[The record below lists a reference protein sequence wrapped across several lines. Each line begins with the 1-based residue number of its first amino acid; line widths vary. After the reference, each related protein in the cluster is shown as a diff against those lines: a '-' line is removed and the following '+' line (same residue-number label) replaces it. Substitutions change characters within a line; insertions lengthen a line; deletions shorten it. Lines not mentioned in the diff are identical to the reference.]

1 MFENKTNTNKEKNTI
16 SDNVNNYNYDINK
29 FLVFDN
35 NDINGISIEEEFL
48 NLNNNS
54 DNSNNNFN
62 DLNNNSDSLNNN
74 SNDLNNS
81 DNSNN
86 DSKKEK
92 LENSKDNT
100 NETDKTNLFETR
112 EENIK
117 MEFNENNFS
126 PNSKILEF
134 DLIPFIFI
142 EEYKN
147 DDNVIDIHY
156 NNQYSLINKFT
167 RYVFNESDIKR
178 VIEIIKKLIK
188 KNISYCSVESI
199 TFKLLDYGKLP
210 VTNYIFSCRIKVDKK
225 YFDKNRK
232 DINYKEYKAYRKL
245 LKHNLKEDIYDVH
258 DFFDCF
264 GCINEYFDFYLSNIF
279 GHCEYLP
286 ETIDSIID
294 YDYNFSKYTINPIQY
309 MKNIILFKKFISNQ
323 QDGEY
328 FNLMKLGFIF
338 YKINRN

>member
-16 SDNVNNYNYDINK
+16 SDIVNNYNYDINK

-48 NLNNNS
+48 DLNNNSNNSNNNSNDLNNNS
-54 DNSNNNFN
+54 DNSNN
-62 DLNNNSDSLNNN
+62 DSE
-74 SNDLNNS
+74 
-81 DNSNN
+81 
-86 DSKKEK
+86 KEN

-100 NETDKTNLFETR
+100 NNTNETNLIETR
-112 EENIK
+112 EEIIK

-126 PNSKILEF
+126 PNNKILEF

-147 DDNVIDIHY
+147 DGNVIDIHY

-167 RYVFNESDIKR
+167 RHVFNESDIKQ
-178 VIEIIKKLIK
+178 VIEIIKKLIE

-199 TFKLLDYGKLP
+199 TFKLPDYGQLP
-210 VTNYIFSCRIKVDKK
+210 ATNYIFSCRIKVNKK
-225 YFDKNRK
+225 YFDRDRK

-245 LKHNLKEDIYDVH
+245 LKRDIKEDNYNIRE
-258 DFFDCF
+258 FSDCF
-264 GCINEYFDFYLSNIF
+264 YCINKYFDFYLSNIF
-279 GHCEYLP
+279 GHCNYLP

-294 YDYNFSKYTINPIQY
+294 YDYNFSKYTFNPIQY
-309 MKNIILFKKFISNQ
+309 MKNIILFKKFISKQ
-323 QDGEY
+323 QDGDY

>member
-1 MFENKTNTNKEKNTI
+1 MFENKTNKEKNTI
-16 SDNVNNYNYDINK
+16 SDIVNNYNYDINK

-48 NLNNNS
+48 
-54 DNSNNNFN
+54 
-62 DLNNNSDSLNNN
+62 DLNNNCDNLNNEFE
-74 SNDLNNS
+74 
-81 DNSNN
+81 
-86 DSKKEK
+86 KEN

-100 NETDKTNLFETR
+100 NDTNETNLIETI

-117 MEFNENNFS
+117 MEFNNENNFS

-147 DDNVIDIHY
+147 NDNVIDIHY

-167 RYVFNESDIKR
+167 RYVFNESDIKQ
-178 VIEIIKKLIK
+178 VIEIIKKIIE

-210 VTNYIFSCRIKVDKK
+210 ATNYIFSCRIKVNKK
-225 YFDKNRK
+225 YFDRDRK

-245 LKHNLKEDIYDVH
+245 LKRDIKEDNYNVRE
-258 DFFDCF
+258 FSDCF
-264 GCINEYFDFYLSNIF
+264 YCINKYFEFYLSNIF
-279 GHCEYLP
+279 GHCDYLP

-294 YDYNFSKYTINPIQY
+294 YDYNFSKYTTNPIQY
-309 MKNIILFKKFISNQ
+309 MKNIILFKKFISKH

-338 YKINRN
+338 YRSIELKEEN

>member
-1 MFENKTNTNKEKNTI
+1 MFEDKINNKKEENTI
-16 SDNVNNYNYDINK
+16 SDIVNNYNYDINK

-54 DNSNNNFN
+54 N
-62 DLNNNSDSLNNN
+62 DLNNDSDNSNNN
-74 SNDLNNS
+74 SNDLNNNS

-86 DSKKEK
+86 DSEKEN

-112 EENIK
+112 EEIIK

-126 PNSKILEF
+126 SNNKILEF
-134 DLIPFIFI
+134 DLFPFIFI

-147 DDNVIDIHY
+147 NDNVIDIHY
-156 NNQYSLINKFT
+156 NNQYSLINKFI
-167 RYVFNESDIKR
+167 RYVFNESDIKQ
-178 VIEIIKKLIK
+178 VIEIIKKLIE
-188 KNISYCSVESI
+188 KNVRYCSVESI
-199 TFKLLDYGKLP
+199 TFKLLDYGQLP
-210 VTNYIFSCRIKVDKK
+210 ATNYIFSCRIKVDKK
-225 YFDKNRK
+225 YFDRDRK

-245 LKHNLKEDIYDVH
+245 LKRDIKEDNYNVRE
-258 DFFDCF
+258 FSDCF
-264 GCINEYFDFYLSNIF
+264 YCINKYFDFYLSNIF

-309 MKNIILFKKFISNQ
+309 MKNIILFKKFISKQ
-323 QDGEY
+323 QDGDY

-338 YKINRN
+338 YRSIEIKEDN

>member
-1 MFENKTNTNKEKNTI
+1 MFEDNITTIKEENTTNNNI
-16 SDNVNNYNYDINK
+16 NNYNYDISK
-29 FLVFDN
+29 FLVFDIN
-35 NDINGISIEEEFL
+35 NINGIDVDEEFL
-48 NLNNNS
+48 N
-54 DNSNNNFN
+54 
-62 DLNNNSDSLNNN
+62 LNNNSDSLNNN
-74 SNDLNNS
+74 SNDLNNNS

-86 DSKKEK
+86 DSEKENLK
-92 LENSKDNT
+92 NSKDNT
-100 NETDKTNLFETR
+100 NDTNETNLIETI

-117 MEFNENNFS
+117 MEFNNENNFS

-147 DDNVIDIHY
+147 DDNIIGIHY

-167 RYVFNESDIKR
+167 RYVFNESDIKQ
-178 VIEIIKKLIK
+178 VIEIIKKLIE

-199 TFKLLDYGKLP
+199 TFKLLDYSKLP
-210 VTNYIFSCRIKVDKK
+210 ATNYIFSCRINVDKK
-225 YFDKNRK
+225 YFDRDRK

-245 LKHNLKEDIYDVH
+245 LKRDIKEDNYNIRE
-258 DFFDCF
+258 FSDCF
-264 GCINEYFDFYLSNIF
+264 YCINKYFDFYLSNIF
-279 GHCEYLP
+279 GYCNYLP

-294 YDYNFSKYTINPIQY
+294 YDYNFSKYTVNPIQY
-309 MKNIILFKKFISNQ
+309 MKNIILFKKFISKQ

>member
-1 MFENKTNTNKEKNTI
+1 MFEDKTNNKKEENTI
-16 SDNVNNYNYDINK
+16 SDIVNNYNYDIDK

-35 NDINGISIEEEFL
+35 NNINGISIEEEFL
-48 NLNNNS
+48 
-54 DNSNNNFN
+54 
-62 DLNNNSDSLNNN
+62 DLNNNSE
-74 SNDLNNS
+74 
-81 DNSNN
+81 
-86 DSKKEK
+86 KEN

-100 NETDKTNLFETR
+100 NDINETNLFETR
-112 EENIK
+112 EEIIK
-117 MEFNENNFS
+117 MEFNKNNFS
-126 PNSKILEF
+126 SNSKILEF

-147 DDNVIDIHY
+147 NDNVIDIHY

-167 RYVFNESDIKR
+167 RYVFNDSDIKR

-210 VTNYIFSCRIKVDKK
+210 ATNYIFSCRIKIDKK
-225 YFDKNRK
+225 YFDRDRK
-232 DINYKEYKAYRKL
+232 DINCKEYKAYRKL

-258 DFFDCF
+258 EFFDCF

-286 ETIDSIID
+286 ETIDSIMD
-294 YDYNFSKYTINPIQY
+294 YDYNFSKYTVNQIQY
-309 MKNIILFKKFISNQ
+309 MKNIILFKKFISKQ
-323 QDGEY
+323 QDGDY

-338 YKINRN
+338 YRSIEIKEDN

>member
-1 MFENKTNTNKEKNTI
+1 MFEDKTNNKKEENTI

-35 NDINGISIEEEFL
+35 NNINGISIEEEFL
-48 NLNNNS
+48 
-54 DNSNNNFN
+54 
-62 DLNNNSDSLNNN
+62 DLNNNCDNLNNE
-74 SNDLNNS
+74 SE
-81 DNSNN
+81 
-86 DSKKEK
+86 KEN
-92 LENSKDNT
+92 LENSEDDTNDT
-100 NETDKTNLFETR
+100 NETNLIETR
-112 EENIK
+112 EEIIK
-117 MEFNENNFS
+117 MEFNDENNFS
-126 PNSKILEF
+126 SNSKILEF

-167 RYVFNESDIKR
+167 RYVFNESDIKQ
-178 VIEIIKKLIK
+178 VIEIIKKIIE

-199 TFKLLDYGKLP
+199 TFKLLDYGQLP
-210 VTNYIFSCRIKVDKK
+210 ATNYIFSCRIKVNKK
-225 YFDKNRK
+225 YFDRDRK

-245 LKHNLKEDIYDVH
+245 LKRDIKEDNYNVRE
-258 DFFDCF
+258 FSDCF
-264 GCINEYFDFYLSNIF
+264 YCINKYFDFYLSNIF
-279 GHCEYLP
+279 GHCNYLS

-294 YDYNFSKYTINPIQY
+294 YDYNFSKYTTNPIQY
-309 MKNIILFKKFISNQ
+309 MKNIILFKKFISKQ
-323 QDGEY
+323 QEGDY

>member
-1 MFENKTNTNKEKNTI
+1 MFEDKINNKKEENTI
-16 SDNVNNYNYDINK
+16 SDIVNNYNYDINK

-54 DNSNNNFN
+54 N
-62 DLNNNSDSLNNN
+62 DLNNDSDNSNNN
-74 SNDLNNS
+74 SNDLNNNS

-86 DSKKEK
+86 DSEKEN

-112 EENIK
+112 EEIIK

-126 PNSKILEF
+126 SNNKILEF
-134 DLIPFIFI
+134 DLFPFIFI

-147 DDNVIDIHY
+147 NDNVIDIHY

-167 RYVFNESDIKR
+167 RYVFNESDIKQ
-178 VIEIIKKLIK
+178 VIEIIKKLIE
-188 KNISYCSVESI
+188 KNVRYCSVESI
-199 TFKLLDYGKLP
+199 TFKLLDYGQLP
-210 VTNYIFSCRIKVDKK
+210 ATNYIFSCRIKVDKK
-225 YFDKNRK
+225 YFDRDRK

-245 LKHNLKEDIYDVH
+245 LKRDIKEDNYNVRE
-258 DFFDCF
+258 FSDCF
-264 GCINEYFDFYLSNIF
+264 YCINKYFDFYLSNIF

-309 MKNIILFKKFISNQ
+309 MKNIILFKKFISKQ
-323 QDGEY
+323 QDGDY

-338 YKINRN
+338 YRSIEIKEDN

>member
-1 MFENKTNTNKEKNTI
+1 MFENKTNTEENTI
-16 SDNVNNYNYDINK
+16 SDSVNNFNYNINK

-35 NDINGISIEEEFL
+35 NDINGIDVEEEFL

-54 DNSNNNFN
+54 NNSNNNFN
-62 DLNNNSDSLNNN
+62 DLNNNSDNSNNNSNNLNNN
-74 SNDLNNS
+74 SE
-81 DNSNN
+81 
-86 DSKKEK
+86 KEN

-100 NETDKTNLFETR
+100 NDTNETNLIETI

-117 MEFNENNFS
+117 MEFNENDFS
-126 PNSKILEF
+126 PNNKILEF

-147 DDNVIDIHY
+147 DDNIIDIHY
-156 NNQYSLINKFT
+156 NNQYSLVNKFT

-210 VTNYIFSCRIKVDKK
+210 ATNYIFSCRINVDKK
-225 YFDKNRK
+225 YFDRDRK

-245 LKHNLKEDIYDVH
+245 LKRDIKEDNYNIRE
-258 DFFDCF
+258 FSDCF
-264 GCINEYFDFYLSNIF
+264 YCINKYFDFYLSNIF
-279 GHCEYLP
+279 GHCDYLP

-294 YDYNFSKYTINPIQY
+294 HGYNFSKYTTNPIQY
-309 MKNIILFKKFISNQ
+309 MKNIILFKKFISKQ
-323 QDGEY
+323 QDGDY

-338 YKINRN
+338 YRSIEIKEDK

>member
-1 MFENKTNTNKEKNTI
+1 MFENKTNNKKEENTI
-16 SDNVNNYNYDINK
+16 SDIVNNYNYDIDK

-35 NDINGISIEEEFL
+35 NNINGISVEEEFL
-48 NLNNNS
+48 DLNNNS
-54 DNSNNNFN
+54 DNSNNE
-62 DLNNNSDSLNNN
+62 SE
-74 SNDLNNS
+74 
-81 DNSNN
+81 
-86 DSKKEK
+86 KEN

-100 NETDKTNLFETR
+100 NDTNETNLIESR

-167 RYVFNESDIKR
+167 RYVFNESDIKQ
-178 VIEIIKKLIK
+178 VIEIIKKLIE
-188 KNISYCSVESI
+188 KNINYCSVESI
-199 TFKLLDYGKLP
+199 TFKLPDYSQLP
-210 VTNYIFSCRIKVDKK
+210 ATNYIFSCRIKVNKK
-225 YFDKNRK
+225 YFNRDRK
-232 DINYKEYKAYRKL
+232 DINCKEYKAYRKL
-245 LKHNLKEDIYDVH
+245 LKHNLKEDNYNVYE
-258 DFFDCF
+258 FSDCF
-264 GCINEYFDFYLSNIF
+264 YCINKYFDFYLSNIF
-279 GHCEYLP
+279 GHCDYLP
-286 ETIDSIID
+286 ETIYSIID
-294 YDYNFSKYTINPIQY
+294 YDYNFSKYTVNPIQY
-309 MKNIILFKKFISNQ
+309 MKNIILFKKFISKQ

-338 YKINRN
+338 YRSIEIKEDN

>member
-1 MFENKTNTNKEKNTI
+1 MFENKTNNKKEENTI
-16 SDNVNNYNYDINK
+16 SNIVNNYNYDINK
-29 FLVFDN
+29 FLVCDIN
-35 NDINGISIEEEFL
+35 NINGIDVEEEFL

-54 DNSNNNFN
+54 
-62 DLNNNSDSLNNN
+62 NNSNNN
-74 SNDLNNS
+74 SNDLNNNS
-81 DNSNN
+81 DNLNN
-86 DSKKEK
+86 NSEKEN

-100 NETDKTNLFETR
+100 NDTNETNLIETI

-117 MEFNENNFS
+117 MEFNNENNFS

-167 RYVFNESDIKR
+167 RYVFNESDIKQ
-178 VIEIIKKLIK
+178 VIEIIKKLIE

-199 TFKLLDYGKLP
+199 TFKLLDYNQLP
-210 VTNYIFSCRIKVDKK
+210 ATNYIFSCRIKVDKK
-225 YFDKNRK
+225 YFNRDRK

-245 LKHNLKEDIYDVH
+245 LKRDIKEDNYNVRE
-258 DFFDCF
+258 FSDCF
-264 GCINEYFDFYLSNIF
+264 YCINKYFDFYLSNIF
-279 GHCEYLP
+279 GHCNYLP

-294 YDYNFSKYTINPIQY
+294 YDYNFSKYTVNPIQY
-309 MKNIILFKKFISNQ
+309 MKNILLFKKFISKQ

-338 YKINRN
+338 YRSIEIKEDN

>member
-1 MFENKTNTNKEKNTI
+1 MFENKTNNKKEENTI

-35 NDINGISIEEEFL
+35 NNINGIDVEEEVLDL
-48 NLNNNS
+48 NNNSNNSNNNSNDLNNNS
-54 DNSNNNFN
+54 DNSNN
-62 DLNNNSDSLNNN
+62 DSE
-74 SNDLNNS
+74 
-81 DNSNN
+81 
-86 DSKKEK
+86 KEN

-100 NETDKTNLFETR
+100 NDINETNLIETR
-112 EENIK
+112 EEIIK
-117 MEFNENNFS
+117 MEFNDENNFS
-126 PNSKILEF
+126 SNSKILEF

-167 RYVFNESDIKR
+167 RYVFNDSDIKR

-188 KNISYCSVESI
+188 KNIRYCSVESI
-199 TFKLLDYGKLP
+199 TFKLPDYGQLP
-210 VTNYIFSCRIKVDKK
+210 ATNYIFSCRINIDKK
-225 YFDKNRK
+225 YFDRNRK

-245 LKHNLKEDIYDVH
+245 LKHNLKEDNYNVH
-258 DFFDCF
+258 EFFDCF
-264 GCINEYFDFYLSNIF
+264 GCINEYFEFYLSNIF

-309 MKNIILFKKFISNQ
+309 MKNIILFKKFISKQ
-323 QDGEY
+323 QDGDY

>member
-1 MFENKTNTNKEKNTI
+1 MFENKTNTEENTI
-16 SDNVNNYNYDINK
+16 SNIVNNYNYDINK

-35 NDINGISIEEEFL
+35 NNINGISVEEEFL
-48 NLNNNS
+48 DLNNNS
-54 DNSNNNFN
+54 DNS
-62 DLNNNSDSLNNN
+62 NNN

-86 DSKKEK
+86 DSEKEN

-100 NETDKTNLFETR
+100 NETDKTNLIETI

-117 MEFNENNFS
+117 MEFNNENNFPS
-126 PNSKILEF
+126 NNKIIEF

-147 DDNVIDIHY
+147 NDNVIDIHY

-167 RYVFNESDIKR
+167 RYVFNELDIKQ
-178 VIEIIKKLIK
+178 VIEIIKKLIE

-199 TFKLLDYGKLP
+199 TFKLPDYGQLP
-210 VTNYIFSCRIKVDKK
+210 STNYIFSCRINVDKK
-225 YFDKNRK
+225 YFDRDRK

-245 LKHNLKEDIYDVH
+245 LKHDIKEDNYNIRE
-258 DFFDCF
+258 FSDCF
-264 GCINEYFDFYLSNIF
+264 YCINKYFDFYLSNIF

-286 ETIDSIID
+286 ETIDSN
-294 YDYNFSKYTINPIQY
+294 DYNFSKYTVNQIQY
-309 MKNIILFKKFISNQ
+309 MKNIILFKKFISKQ
-323 QDGEY
+323 QEGDY

-338 YKINRN
+338 YRSIEIKEDN